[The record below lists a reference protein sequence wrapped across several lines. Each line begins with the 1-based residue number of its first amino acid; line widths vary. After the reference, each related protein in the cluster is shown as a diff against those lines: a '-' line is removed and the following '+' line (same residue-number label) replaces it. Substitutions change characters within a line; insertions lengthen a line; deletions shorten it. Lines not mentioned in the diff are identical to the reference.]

1 MLCEHSI
8 VRNKKYR
15 LHGCK
20 AVVVIHTNFHHAP
33 QRRIPLRFCFPKKVR
48 PALRVLISLEKFKKD
63 FMKDGGF
70 FGGIPVQ

>member
-1 MLCEHSI
+1 M
-8 VRNKKYR
+8 NKKNR

-20 AVVVIHTNFHHAP
+20 AAVVIHTNSTTH
-33 QRRIPLRFCFPKKVR
+33 RRGEILCGFVFQKVD

-70 FGGIPVQ
+70 FQRYSGTMNYNV

>member
-1 MLCEHSI
+1 MAGSSEPAFSFEY
-8 VRNKKYR
+8 KK
-15 LHGCK
+15 G
-20 AVVVIHTNFHHAP
+20 AIAP
-33 QRRIPLRFCFPKKVR
+33 WMITHLFCNSPFCFPKKVR

>member
-1 MLCEHSI
+1 M
-8 VRNKKYR
+8 NKKYR

-20 AVVVIHTNFHHAP
+20 AAVVIHTNSHHAP
-33 QRRIPLRFCFPKKVR
+33 QRRNPSAVLFFKKVR

-70 FGGIPVQ
+70 FKGIQVQ